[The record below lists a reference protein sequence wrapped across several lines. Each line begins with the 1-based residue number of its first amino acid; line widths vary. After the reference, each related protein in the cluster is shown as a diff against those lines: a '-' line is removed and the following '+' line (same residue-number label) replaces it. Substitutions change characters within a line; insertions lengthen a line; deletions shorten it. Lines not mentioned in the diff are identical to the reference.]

1 MFKWF
6 VARLLDICLLVALM
20 YSAQKYLGSGMA
32 MNIEDEGNLFFVISL
47 SLASFFAGMGQ
58 ARMDLDK

>member
-6 VARLLDICLLVALM
+6 VARLLDICLLVGVM
-20 YSAQKYLGSGMA
+20 YYIQKFHGSGIA

-47 SLASFFAGMGQ
+47 SFASFFAGMGQ
-58 ARMDLDK
+58 ARMDNR